1 MITMASNT
9 RDELQPL
16 RNRKVSVTAVV
27 EEVCYRSPLHANDNG
42 KLNVC
47 VLLKPVSVDGIE
59 LDHIWIY
66 QRNKYYDMFQSLQG
80 EEIKF
85 KANVV
90 SYVKNRNGIYKEDYG
105 IEPVSKIMTKA
116 SYDKKI
122 EDTIKR

>member
-1 MITMASNT
+1 MASNT
-9 RDELQPL
+9 REELKPF
-16 RNRKVSVTAVV
+16 RNRKVKVTAVV
-27 EEVCYRSPLHANDNG
+27 EAVKYRTPLDINDKG

-47 VLLKPVSVDGIE
+47 VLLKPVSVDGID

-66 QRNKYYDMFQSLQG
+66 QRNKYYDMFQSFKG
-80 EEIKF
+80 EHIKF

-90 SYVKNRNGIYKEDYG
+90 SYVKNNDGIYQEDYG
-105 IEPVSKIMTKA
+105 IEPISKIMTKA